1 MIRRL
6 VIALAAAVLAGGTAV
21 ASAVPAGADQ
31 DQRIVGGQVAS
42 PGEYPSVVSL
52 SERIPGVDEPG
63 FTHQCGGTLIGP
75 TTVLTASHCVAGTT
89 PGDWDV
95 IVGRE
100 DLGDSSTGE
109 RIPVVNYA
117 MHPGSADV
125 AILEL
130 SRPASAPPTPLA
142 TEDDASLFAPG
153 TTATAAGWGMKSES
167 RGPSDDIR
175 EVDVPIVSDTEC
187 LRAYR
192 DFGGMHMQEMICAG
206 ERGKDTCA
214 GDSGGPLFV
223 RDADGGLLQV
233 GITSFGQ
240 GCGREGF
247 PGVYTEI
254 PAVLGFIT
262 DPDPVWAPIPN
273 SGRAKI
279 KGRAKVGE
287 RLRCDE
293 GEWTGEDV
301 EFRYTWTAGYNPRP
315 ISRDRSFTPGPG
327 LAGKKL
333 TCSVVG
339 MNRGG
344 FVDLAS
350 SPIRVHGGG

>member
-1 MIRRL
+1 MRR
-6 VIALAAAVLAGGTAV
+6 ALQTAFATAVLAGAAALV
-21 ASAVPAGADQ
+21 AAPAGAGQ
-31 DQRIVGGQVAS
+31 DNRIVGGQVAS
-42 PGEYPSVVSL
+42 PGEYPGLVSL
-52 SERIPGVDEPG
+52 SASVRGEEDPG

-89 PGDWDV
+89 PDEWDV

-100 DLGDSSTGE
+100 DLSDTSTGE
-109 RIPVVNYA
+109 RIPVLHYTT
-117 MHPGSADV
+117 HPGSADV

-130 SRPASAPPTPLA
+130 ARPASAEPTPLA
-142 TEDDASLFAPG
+142 TSEDEALFGPG
-153 TTATAAGWGMKSES
+153 TTATAAGWGMKSETQ
-167 RGPSDDIR
+167 GPSDDIR
-175 EVDVPIVSDTEC
+175 EVDVPIVSDSSC

-206 ERGKDTCA
+206 EKGKDTCA
-214 GDSGGPLFV
+214 GDSGGPLYV
-223 RDADGGLLQV
+223 HDAEGNLLQV

-254 PAVLGFIT
+254 PAVLDFIT
-262 DPDPVWAPIPN
+262 DPDPVWAPIPE

-279 KGRAKVGE
+279 RGTAKVGG

-293 GEWTGEDV
+293 GEWSGEDV

-315 ISRDRSFTPGPG
+315 ISHERSIKPGSK

-333 TCSVVG
+333 SCSVVG

-350 SPIRVHGGG
+350 GTVRVHGDGN